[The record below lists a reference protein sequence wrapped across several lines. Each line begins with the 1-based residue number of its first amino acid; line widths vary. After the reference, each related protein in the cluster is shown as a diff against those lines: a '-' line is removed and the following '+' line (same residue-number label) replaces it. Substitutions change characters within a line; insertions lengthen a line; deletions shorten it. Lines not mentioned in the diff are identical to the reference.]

1 MIEQQYL
8 HRSCI
13 ALLILSVV
21 FAILSTFDIRYQFY
35 FWELFIDIKI
45 VVVIGVLFGA
55 WKKRWLVF
63 SPEQFILL
71 RFDWKTNVTIFFLPL
86 LVYSLPIACGLT
98 TKVLTINAIDNDAT
112 LALATLFDVPA
123 IYMFSATSA
132 LIEEIVFRGVLL
144 RSFRN
149 KFSVQYALF
158 LTNGLWTIF
167 CISEVVGI
175 TKVTALSAFV
185 TGLFFFSLGLFCS
198 VLTIKNNS
206 VWPGYSLRIGIITL
220 TPILLTSFLAESD
233 SFFTTNSIVLVA
245 EGILV
250 STAFLAASFVL
261 LRQINVSEQIL
272 GKRDFS

>member
-98 TKVLTINAIDNDAT
+98 TKVLTINAIDNAAT